1 MRSNSIERPP
11 VTLDLGN
18 GRWHY
23 NYNVTEREATED
35 MPASFDYDCVEVGG
49 KPTYAKCVSA
59 IIRESYTADAEMA
72 LINKYNAYQQG
83 VVDDAGIVEEYEA
96 YLRFVAEVKAT
107 VRKDFPDSGTED
119 KGAASPRMTD
129 VMRLFA
135 LRINTMELTDAE
147 ALSVKKLYPAW
158 ETGIDVKQGEKYLYE
173 GSLWKARQDHT
184 TQEGWEPSM
193 DTASIWERIDEKHA
207 GTADDPIPF
216 EPPMELFN
224 GKYYTQDGV
233 KYLCNRDSGQALSYN
248 LPELV
253 GLYVELVE

>member
-1 MRSNSIERPP
+1 MERPP
-11 VTLDLGN
+11 VVLDLGG

-23 NYNVTEREATED
+23 NYNIVEREGTEE

-59 IIRESYTADAEMA
+59 IIRENYTADAEMS
-72 LINKYNAYQQG
+72 LVNKYNAYQQG
-83 VVDDAGIVEEYEA
+83 VVDDGSIVEEYTA

-119 KGAASPRMTD
+119 KGAASLRMAD

-135 LRINTMELTDAE
+135 LRINTLDLTDAE
-147 ALSVKKLYPAW
+147 ALSVKTLYPAW
-158 ETGIDVKQGEKYLYE
+158 APGIEVKTGYKCQHE
-173 GSLWKARQDHT
+173 GGLWKSRQDHT

-207 GTADDPIPF
+207 GTLEDPIPYT
-216 EPPMELFN
+216 PPMEIFN
-224 GKYYTQDGV
+224 DKYYVQDGV
-233 KYLCNRDSGQALSYN
+233 TYLCTRDSGQALSYN

-253 GLYVELVE
+253 GLYVEVV